1 MTGMAKVASSTLC
14 IRQIGVDAWR
24 SGPGALSA
32 GENRTTPDMTDS
44 FDPADADRTM
54 EAEPSGW
61 ATVPSLVIVLVEPQL
76 GENIGMVAR
85 AMANFGLSDLRLVK
99 PRDGWPSEKARA
111 TASRADHVIDAVT
124 LYETTEDAVADLSF
138 VFATTARARDSYKPV
153 REPQTAAA
161 MLRARIGAG
170 QAAGILFG
178 REKYGLS
185 NHELGLAD
193 EIVTFPVD
201 PNFASLNI
209 AQAVLL
215 MSYAWTI
222 AGSQPGTEAGS
233 SDLLR
238 FAAPEAPQ
246 ASKSDLHRLL
256 EHLETSLDRNGYFF
270 PEHKRE
276 VLAQN
281 LRTMLTKAGFSEP
294 EVRTLR
300 GVIRSFDYAIA
311 NPKSGSTTS
320 GSGQAVLAKE
330 GDRPGTHDDLAA
342 AIPPDGDQNGKGQ
355 P

>member
-1 MTGMAKVASSTLC
+1 MTV
-14 IRQIGVDAWR
+14 
-24 SGPGALSA
+24 P
-32 GENRTTPDMTDS
+32 
-44 FDPADADRTM
+44 FDPADGERANVDRGDADRRGDRKT
-54 EAEPSGW
+54 SSS
-61 ATVPSLVIVLVEPQL
+61 TVGAAPVIVLVEPQL

-85 AMANFGLSDLRLVK
+85 AMANFGLTDLRLVK

-111 TASRADHVIDAVT
+111 AASRADHVIDAVT
-124 LYETTEDAVADLSF
+124 LYETTEDAVADLAF

-170 QAAGILFG
+170 QPAGILFG

-185 NHELGLAD
+185 NHEVGLAD

-215 MSYAWTI
+215 MSYAWTV
-222 AGSQPGTEAGS
+222 AGAQTGAEPVTRPGAEAGPN
-233 SDLLR
+233 DLLR
-238 FAAPEAPQ
+238 FSAPEAPP
-246 ASKSDLHRLL
+246 ASKADLHRLFS
-256 EHLETSLDRNGYFF
+256 HLEASLDRNGYFF

-276 VLAQN
+276 ALAQN

-300 GVIRSFDYAIA
+300 GVIRSFDYKIA
-311 NPKSGSTTS
+311 HPDKGAPPSGPADPAPPTS
-320 GSGQAVLAKE
+320 GSEQAPMPEDADQRARSQAFE
-330 GDRPGTHDDLAA
+330 AAPRQDDHK
-342 AIPPDGDQNGKGQ
+342 P
-355 P
+355 